1 MGEMQIGFST
11 TNRFLSKVIR
21 WITRSKVSHT
31 WLLYYD
37 DDFDCDMVME
47 ATIEGFRLIPF
58 NAFKEKN
65 VAIELFT
72 PKYSLA
78 AGFKMAGKKL
88 GTKYD
93 VKGLFGAVV
102 PIIGKWFSRK
112 WHNPFRSKKA
122 LFCSE
127 AMVGIMKDSNYP
139 GWDLLEP
146 EDINPQGLCD
156 FFAAEK

>member
-1 MGEMQIGFST
+1 MQIGFST

-58 NAFKEKN
+58 ESFKVKN
-65 VAIELFT
+65 IAIELFT
-72 PKYSLA
+72 PKHSLA
-78 AGFKMAGKKL
+78 AGFKAAGKKL
-88 GTKYD
+88 GSKYD
-93 VKGLFGAVV
+93 VKGLFGAIV

-112 WHNPFRSKKA
+112 WHNPFHSSKA

-127 AMVGIMKDSNYP
+127 AMVDVMKDSSYP
-139 GWDLLEP
+139 GWESFEP
-146 EDINPQGLCD
+146 EDINPQALRD
-156 FFAAEK
+156 FFAEEK